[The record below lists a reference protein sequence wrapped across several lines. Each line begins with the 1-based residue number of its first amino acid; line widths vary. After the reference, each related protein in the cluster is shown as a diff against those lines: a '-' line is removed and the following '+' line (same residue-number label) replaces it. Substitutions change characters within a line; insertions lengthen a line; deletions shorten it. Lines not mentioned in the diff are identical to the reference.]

1 MTIKLQN
8 AVEAYFEA
16 DWKGNPNVV
25 AAAFTDNSIVKDKGK
40 TNCGRDVTA
49 SGWLMR
55 PSSTATRSSRS
66 WSLRKRQNPGNS
78 SHRGRLP

>member
-8 AVEAYFEA
+8 AIEAYFEA
-16 DWKGNPNVV
+16 DWKSNLNAV
-25 AAAFTDNSIVKDKGK
+25 ATFTDNGIVKDKGK
-40 TNCGRDVTA
+40 THCGRDATA

-66 WSLRKRQNPGNS
+66 W
-78 SHRGRLP
+78 LP